1 MVLPPSQ
8 NIRCS
13 LTVQI
18 QPLATN
24 FLII

>member
-8 NIRCS
+8 NIRLS

-24 FLII
+24 YLII